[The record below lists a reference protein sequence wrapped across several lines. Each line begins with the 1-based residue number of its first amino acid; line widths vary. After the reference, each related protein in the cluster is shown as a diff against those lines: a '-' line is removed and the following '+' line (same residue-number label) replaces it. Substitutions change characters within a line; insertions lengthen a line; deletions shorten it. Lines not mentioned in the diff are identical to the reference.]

1 MFTSIV
7 VAIDGSSHAI
17 RALAVGAELAA
28 QDNAKLGII
37 YVVDSNIAGLPKG
50 LFELSS
56 AEHVIDPSPNL
67 FLNLD
72 AREAESFKAAGKA
85 AAESQ
90 RLLTELAESIVKQAE
105 RNAKIDGA
113 EKITTFIANG
123 KPAEEIIKFAEEQD
137 ADVIVTGRRGIGSL
151 KGLLMGSTS
160 TKVAQMATC
169 TCITVK

>member
-37 YVVDSNIAGLPKG
+37 FVVDSDIAGLPKG
-50 LFELSS
+50 LFELARS
-56 AEHVIDPSPNL
+56 ENIINPSPNL
-67 FLNLD
+67 FSNLEPV
-72 AREAESFKAAGKA
+72 EAASLRAAGEA

-90 RLLTELAESIVKQAE
+90 RLMIELAESIVNQAK
-105 RNAKIDGA
+105 RSATVDGA
-113 EKITTFIANG
+113 KNITTSIANG
-123 KPAEEIIKFAEEQD
+123 NPADEIIKFAEKQE
-137 ADVIVTGRRGIGSL
+137 ADVIVTGRRGMGSV
-151 KGLLMGSTS
+151 KGLFLGSTS
-160 TKVAQMATC
+160 AKVAQKSEC

>member
-17 RALAVGAELAA
+17 RALAVAAELAA
-28 QDNAKLGII
+28 QDKAVLGII
-37 YVVDSNIAGLPKG
+37 YVVDDNISGLPKG
-50 LFELSS
+50 LFELSRT
-56 AEHVIDPSPNL
+56 EHIIDPSPNL
-67 FLNLD
+67 FLKLEDGD
-72 AREAESFKAAGKA
+72 AQSLKAAGEA

-90 RLLTELAESIVKQAE
+90 RILTELAESIVKEAE

-113 EKITTFIANG
+113 ENITTCVVNG
-123 KPAEEIIKFAEEQD
+123 KPADEIIKFAVKQE

-151 KGLLMGSTS
+151 KGLFMGSTS
-160 TKVAQMATC
+160 MKVAQSADC